1 MVACQDEKNFVNAK
15 KFQPERW
22 LDKNQNEFNMNLGGA
37 GASIVLPFGIG
48 KRTCPGKKYIEME
61 LSLVVAKVRLG
72 LFQSKTFNYS
82 EMSYSS

>member
-1 MVACQDEKNFVNAK
+1 MVACQDDKNFENAK

-22 LDKNQNEFNMNLGGA
+22 LDQNQNEFNMNLGGP

-61 LSLVVAKVRLG
+61 LSLVVAKVRSILT
-72 LFQSKTFNYS
+72 QKC
-82 EMSYSS
+82 